1 MSVHRADA
9 APFQDHLFLNP
20 EVPVAPTEEAHKPA
34 GASAAVAYSP
44 GKSPFRPISPDLSGP
59 APVKRVGSAAAFVD
73 TSEAGK
79 NGERETASS
88 ATTGLL
94 QVAAETLFQKPA
106 ATTENQSRSA
116 EETLVHEQKDVQR
129 DAEMAAGLDLKSD
142 ADHSDQSQSVVS
154 KNAKT
159 DESLS
164 AGTSQTVVNTVS
176 TVESSDLSHIPGVET
191 LNVITSQILSQAV
204 SEALGSDVIITAS
217 ELASQP
223 ESGAAAAAAEAVGG
237 EAVADPAG
245 GDLHVSETA
254 AAVEHMEDQVAT
266 DGTTAPSLREAAQE
280 PIMIVVDQSEA
291 QGGAGQEEGEGAGQE
306 GEEAEQGVV
315 LMTLEPSGEE
325 GYMALKAPKATYL
338 AFSIAPFISLKQQLS
353 FTYVT
358 SFLCELDFFS
368 FSFTIIDIRRIG
380 VSMYRTV
387 GYGTGTVTW
396 RTGIMVP

>member
-20 EVPVAPTEEAHKPA
+20 EVPVAPHEEAHKPPP
-34 GASAAVAYSP
+34 ASAAVAYSP

-88 ATTGLL
+88 TTTGLL
-94 QVAAETLFQKPA
+94 QVAAETLFQKPSST
-106 ATTENQSRSA
+106 ATSDNQSRST

-142 ADHSDQSQSVVS
+142 ADDSDQSQSVVS
-154 KNAKT
+154 ENTKA

-164 AGTSQTVVNTVS
+164 DELSQTVVNTVS
-176 TVESSDLSHIPGVET
+176 TVESSDLSHSSQLIPGGMET

-223 ESGAAAAAAEAVGG
+223 DSGAATAEAVAEAVGG

-245 GDLHVSETA
+245 GDLHGSETA
-254 AAVEHMEDQVAT
+254 AAAVVEHMEVQVAT
-266 DGTTAPSLREAAQE
+266 DPGRTTVPSLREAAQQ

-291 QGGAGQEEGEGAGQE
+291 QAGAGEEAGAGQE
-306 GEEAEQGVV
+306 GEEEAEQGVV
-315 LMTLEPSGEE
+315 LMTLEHSGEE

-338 AFSIAPFISLKQQLS
+338 AFSIALFISLKQLPVLS
-353 FTYVT
+353 FSYVPGI
-358 SFLCELDFFS
+358 SFLCALAF
-368 FSFTIIDIRRIG
+368 
-380 VSMYRTV
+380 
-387 GYGTGTVTW
+387 
-396 RTGIMVP
+396 

>member
-1 MSVHRADA
+1 M
-9 APFQDHLFLNP
+9 
-20 EVPVAPTEEAHKPA
+20 
-34 GASAAVAYSP
+34 
-44 GKSPFRPISPDLSGP
+44 
-59 APVKRVGSAAAFVD
+59 D

-88 ATTGLL
+88 TTTGLL
-94 QVAAETLFQKPA
+94 QVAAETLFQKPSVV
-106 ATTENQSRSA
+106 TSTGVMENQSRSA
-116 EETLVHEQKDVQR
+116 EETLVHEPKDVQG
-129 DAEMAAGLDLKSD
+129 DAVMAAGLDLKSD
-142 ADHSDQSQSVVS
+142 DADDTDQSQSVAS
-154 KNAKT
+154 KNIKA

-164 AGTSQTVVNTVS
+164 VGTSQTVVNTVS
-176 TVESSDLSHIPGVET
+176 TTVESSDLSHIPGVET

-245 GDLHVSETA
+245 GDLHGSETAAA
-254 AAVEHMEDQVAT
+254 AAVEHMEVQVAT

-291 QGGAGQEEGEGAGQE
+291 QGQEEGEGAGQE
-306 GEEAEQGVV
+306 GEEAEQGVM

-338 AFSIAPFISLKQQLS
+338 AFPIALFISSGQLLS
-353 FTYVT
+353 FT
-358 SFLCELDFFS
+358 
-368 FSFTIIDIRRIG
+368 
-380 VSMYRTV
+380 
-387 GYGTGTVTW
+387 
-396 RTGIMVP
+396 

>member
-1 MSVHRADA
+1 LSVHRADA

-20 EVPVAPTEEAHKPA
+20 EVPVAPQEEAPKPPP
-34 GASAAVAYSP
+34 ASAAVAYSP

-88 ATTGLL
+88 ATGGLL

-116 EETLVHEQKDVQR
+116 EETLEQKDVQR

-142 ADHSDQSQSVVS
+142 ADDSDQSQSVVS
-154 KNAKT
+154 ENTKA

-164 AGTSQTVVNTVS
+164 DELSQTVVNTVS

-223 ESGAAAAAAEAVGG
+223 GSGAAAAAEAVAG
-237 EAVADPAG
+237 EAVADATG
-245 GDLHVSETA
+245 GDLHDSETA
-254 AAVEHMEDQVAT
+254 EPVEHMEVQVAT
-266 DGTTAPSLREAAQE
+266 DGTTAPSLGEASQE

-291 QGGAGQEEGEGAGQE
+291 QGQEEGERAGQE

-338 AFSIAPFISLKQQLS
+338 AFSIALFISLRRL
-353 FTYVT
+353 FTFTHVEVFSVQWCT
-358 SFLCELDFFS
+358 RVFLFFIS
-368 FSFTIIDIRRIG
+368 R
-380 VSMYRTV
+380 
-387 GYGTGTVTW
+387 
-396 RTGIMVP
+396 

>member
-1 MSVHRADA
+1 LSVHRADA

-20 EVPVAPTEEAHKPA
+20 EVPVAPQEEAHKPPPA

-79 NGERETASS
+79 NGERETVSS
-88 ATTGLL
+88 STGLL
-94 QVAAETLFQKPA
+94 KVAAETLFQKPA
-106 ATTENQSRSA
+106 ATTENQSRSE
-116 EETLVHEQKDVQR
+116 EETLVHEQKDVQQG
-129 DAEMAAGLDLKSD
+129 AEMTPVLDLKSD
-142 ADHSDQSQSVVS
+142 ADDDSDQSQSVVS
-154 KNAKT
+154 ENTKA

-176 TVESSDLSHIPGVET
+176 TVESSDLSHISGVET

-223 ESGAAAAAAEAVGG
+223 EPGAAVAEAVAG

-245 GDLHVSETA
+245 GDLHCNETAAA
-254 AAVEHMEDQVAT
+254 AAVEHMEVQVAT

-291 QGGAGQEEGEGAGQE
+291 QAGAEQEEEGAGH

-338 AFSIAPFISLKQQLS
+338 AFSIAIFISL
-353 FTYVT
+353 
-358 SFLCELDFFS
+358 
-368 FSFTIIDIRRIG
+368 
-380 VSMYRTV
+380 M
-387 GYGTGTVTW
+387 
-396 RTGIMVP
+396 